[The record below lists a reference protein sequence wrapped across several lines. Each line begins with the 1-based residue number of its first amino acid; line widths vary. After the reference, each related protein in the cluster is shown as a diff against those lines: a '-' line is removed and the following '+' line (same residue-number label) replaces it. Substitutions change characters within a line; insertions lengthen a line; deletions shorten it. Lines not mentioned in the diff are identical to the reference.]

1 MRKGGYHTMQEK
13 TTGISEDWMAL
24 WLGLFI
30 FILSLGTFGGM
41 DILGW
46 GINTAVWTDP
56 AKAMSPIS
64 KTYQAV
70 KGDITKI
77 DGQKLTL
84 RKADGKEDTVTVKEN
99 TASFKVGDK
108 YEKPGLSGPASLIL
122 TYLVMLVIMGIGAR
136 LIGADTKKFALG
148 FTAIFWI
155 SYACW
160 FAGNYAYIAAT
171 KDKLAAFKIPW
182 SLSLTGESGFILA
195 LIAGL
200 VIGNF
205 FPKLSEKLKEASR
218 PELYIKTAIVIMG
231 AGLGLKAAESF
242 SLATNIMFRGMCA
255 IVEAYLIYWAVVYYM
270 ARKYFKFSREWAAP
284 LASGISICGV
294 SAAIA
299 TGGAIRAR
307 PVVPIM
313 VSSLVVIFAVV
324 EMLIL
329 PFAAQT
335 FLWKEPL
342 VAGAWMGLAVK
353 TDGGA
358 VASGA
363 ITDALIRAKSLEA
376 GINYQEGWI
385 TMTAT
390 TVKMFIDIFIGVWA
404 FILAYIWCAKIEC
417 KPGEKPGAGEI
428 WNRFPKFVIGYVI
441 TFFLLLAICWP
452 AAKAISPVDKVIRNV
467 KQELAAS
474 EKQLGQTIAVQS
486 ALRTKITYNKDRIKS
501 IHAQSKKPKSNSQ
514 AARELKIL
522 KQEIASA
529 EKMLGSAEAKS
540 AQAALQAKIAT
551 SRDQLRGL
559 GDSIKAPKATMA
571 AASTATGE
579 GNVFRVMFF
588 VFTFFTIGIVS
599 NFKKLWEEGI
609 GRLMVVYVVA
619 LFGFIIWVGL
629 FISWLFFHGVMPPLV
644 G

>member
-1 MRKGGYHTMQEK
+1 MGPNNKNIDEDKLTEAHCESPATCAPDK
-13 TTGISEDWMAL
+13 KKGISEDWLAL

-30 FILSLGTFGGM
+30 FVLSLFTFGGT

-46 GINTAVWTDP
+46 GINTSVWMDP
-56 AKAMSPIS
+56 AKAMSPVS
-64 KTYQAV
+64 KTYQTV
-70 KGDITKI
+70 KGEITKI

-84 RKADGKEDTVTVKEN
+84 KKADGKEETITVKQD
-99 TASFKVGDK
+99 TASLKVGDK
-108 YEKPGLSGPASLIL
+108 YEKAGLSGFASLIL
-122 TYLVMLVIMGIGAR
+122 TYLAMLVIMSIGAM
-136 LIGADTKKFALG
+136 LIGTDVKKFAVG
-148 FTAIFWI
+148 FTVIFFV
-155 SYACW
+155 SYLCW
-160 FAGNYAYIAAT
+160 FAGHYAYIAAT
-171 KDKLAAFKIPW
+171 KDKLGAFKIPW
-182 SLSLTGESGFILA
+182 SLSLTGESGFIFA

-200 VIGNF
+200 VVGNF
-205 FPKLSEKLKEASR
+205 FPKASDKLKEAAR

-231 AGLGLKAAESF
+231 AALGLKAAESF
-242 SLATNIMFRGMCA
+242 TLASNIMFRGLCA
-255 IVEAYLIYWAVVYYM
+255 IIEAYLIYWAVVYYL

-294 SAAIA
+294 SASIA

-307 PVVPIM
+307 PIVPIM
-313 VSSLVVIFAVV
+313 VSSLVVVFAVV
-324 EMLIL
+324 EMIIL

-363 ITDALIRAKSLEA
+363 MTDALIRGRALSDA

-390 TVKMFIDIFIGVWA
+390 TVKMFIDIFIGIWA

-417 KPGEKPGAGEI
+417 KPGQKTSAIEI
-428 WNRFPKFVIGYVI
+428 WHRFPKFVIGYAV
-441 TFFLLLAICWP
+441 TFFVLLVICWP
-452 AAKAISPVDKVIRNV
+452 ASTAIGPVEKEIKAV
-467 KQELAAS
+467 KTEITS
-474 EKQLGQTIAVQS
+474 VEKQLT
-486 ALRTKITYNKDRIKS
+486 
-501 IHAQSKKPKSNSQ
+501 
-514 AARELKIL
+514 AAP
-522 KQEIASA
+522 
-529 EKMLGSAEAKS
+529 AKE
-540 AQAALQAKIAT
+540 QAALQDKIKAGNDRVK
-551 SRDQLRGL
+551 SLN
-559 GDSIKAPKATMA
+559 DSIKGQKATIA
-571 AASTATGE
+571 AAKSGSGS

-588 VFTFFTIGIVS
+588 VFTFFTIGVVS
-599 NFKKLWEEGI
+599 NFKKLLEEGI
-609 GRLMVVYVVA
+609 GKLMVVYVVA

>member
-1 MRKGGYHTMQEK
+1 MNEKGKGL
-13 TTGISEDWMAL
+13 SEDWLAL

-30 FILSLGTFGGM
+30 FVISLFTFSGT
-41 DILGW
+41 DLLGW
-46 GINTAVWTDP
+46 GISTSVWTDP
-56 AKAMSPIS
+56 AKAMSPVS
-64 KTYQAV
+64 KSF
-70 KGDITKI
+70 KGVSGEIVKI

-84 RKADGKEDTVTVKEN
+84 KKADGKEETLTAKES
-99 TASFKVGDK
+99 TAGLKVGDK
-108 YEKPGLSGPASLIL
+108 YEKKGMSGATSLIL
-122 TYLVMLVIMGIGAR
+122 TYLAMLAIMSVGAK
-136 LIGADTKKFALG
+136 LIGADVKKFAIG
-148 FTAIFWI
+148 FTAIFFI

-160 FAGNYAYIAAT
+160 FAGHYAYIAAT
-171 KDKLAAFKIPW
+171 KNKLTAFKIPW
-182 SLSLTGESGFILA
+182 SLSLTGESGFIFA

-200 VIGNF
+200 VVGNF
-205 FPKLSEKLKEASR
+205 FPKFSDKLKEAAR

-231 AGLGLKAAESF
+231 AALGLKAAESF
-242 SLATNIMFRGMCA
+242 TLASNIMFRGLCA
-255 IVEAYLIYWAVVYYM
+255 IIEAYLIYWAVVYYM
-270 ARKYFKFSREWAAP
+270 ARKYFKFNREWAAP

-363 ITDALIRAKSLEA
+363 ITDALIRAKNLEM
-376 GINYQEGWI
+376 GINYQEGWM

-390 TVKMFIDIFIGVWA
+390 TVKMFIDIFIGIWA
-404 FILAYIWCAKIEC
+404 FILAIIWCAKIEC
-417 KPGEKPGAGEI
+417 KPGQKAKPIEI
-428 WNRFPKFVIGYVI
+428 WYRFPKFVIGYVA
-441 TFFLLLAICWP
+441 TFFILLVLCWP
-452 AAKAISPVDKVIRNV
+452 ATTAISPVDKEIKAV
-467 KQELAAS
+467 KKEVAAAEQQLAAAPAK
-474 EKQLGQTIAVQS
+474 E
-486 ALRTKITYNKDRIKS
+486 
-501 IHAQSKKPKSNSQ
+501 Q
-514 AARELKIL
+514 AAIRDAIK
-522 KQEIASA
+522 AGND
-529 EKMLGSAEAKS
+529 KMKS
-540 AQAALQAKIAT
+540 LN
-551 SRDQLRGL
+551 
-559 GDSIKAPKATMA
+559 DSIKAPKATIA
-571 AASTATGE
+571 EAKTATSTS
-579 GNVFRVMFF
+579 NVFRVMFF
-588 VFTFFTIGIVS
+588 VFTFFTIGVVS
-599 NFKKLWEEGI
+599 NFKKLMEEGI
-609 GRLMVVYVVA
+609 GKLMVVYVVA

>member
-1 MRKGGYHTMQEK
+1 MFETNLGKGDFVQMQEEAK
-13 TTGISEDWMAL
+13 GLNEDWLAL
-24 WLGLFI
+24 WLGLAI
-30 FILSLGTFGGM
+30 FILSLFAFSGT

-46 GINTAVWTDP
+46 GVNTSVWMDP
-56 AKAMSPIS
+56 GKAMSPIS
-64 KTYQAV
+64 KTFQTV
-70 KGDITKI
+70 KGEITKI

-84 RKADGKEDTVTVKEN
+84 KKADGKEETIAVKDDT
-99 TASFKVGDK
+99 AALKVGDQ
-108 YEKPGLSGPASLIL
+108 YEKKGLSGTASLLL
-122 TYLVMLVIMGIGAR
+122 TYLAMLVVMCIGAVF
-136 LIGADTKKFALG
+136 LKTDIVKFAIG
-148 FTAIFWI
+148 FTVIFLI
-155 SYACW
+155 SYLCW
-160 FAGNYAYIAAT
+160 FTGHFAYIAAT
-171 KDKLAAFKIPW
+171 KDKLGAFKIPW
-182 SLSLTGESGFILA
+182 ALSLTGESGFIVA

-200 VIGNF
+200 IVGNF
-205 FPKLSEKLKEASR
+205 FPKFSGTLKEASR

-231 AGLGLKAAESF
+231 AGLGLKAAMSF
-242 SLATNIMFRGMCA
+242 TLATNIMFRGMCA

-307 PVVPIM
+307 PIVPIM

-363 ITDALIRAKSLEA
+363 ITDALLRAKSLEA
-376 GINYQEGWI
+376 GINYEAGWI

-404 FILAYIWCAKIEC
+404 FVLAYIWCAKIEC
-417 KPGEKPGAGEI
+417 KPGEKVRAGEI
-428 WNRFPKFVIGYVI
+428 WYRFPKFVIGYVV
-441 TFFLLLAICWP
+441 TFFILLMICWP
-452 AAKAISPVDKVIRNV
+452 ASTAINPVEEQVKAVKTEIS
-467 KQELAAS
+467 AA
-474 EKQLGQTIAVQS
+474 EKQLATAVV
-486 ALRTKITYNKDRIKS
+486 T
-501 IHAQSKKPKSNSQ
+501 
-514 AARELKIL
+514 
-522 KQEIASA
+522 
-529 EKMLGSAEAKS
+529 EK
-540 AQAALQAKIAT
+540 AALQEKIKANT
-551 SRDQLRGL
+551 DKIKSLN
-559 GDSIKAPKATMA
+559 DSIKGPKATIA
-571 AASTATGE
+571 AAKTSTSS

-588 VFTFFTIGIVS
+588 VFTFFTIGVVS
-599 NFKKLWEEGI
+599 NFKKLMEEGI
-609 GRLMVVYVVA
+609 GKLMVVYVVA